1 MIQSLVKLKSENS
14 YFSSGWIFVNK
25 PKNVSSFDVIRQ
37 LKKIFS
43 IKRIGHAGT
52 LDPLATGILPIAFG
66 SATKTIPYLVSSK
79 KEYRFSISWGI
90 RTTTHDMEGEVI
102 DKSNFVPSKEDILD
116 AMSDFKGEFYQRPPK
131 YSAVK
136 INGQRA
142 YKLARSGID
151 FNIKEKKVKLYE
163 LILKDHKKNKTE
175 FLAKVG
181 KGFYIRSLARDLCEK
196 LATSGVI
203 DSLERTE
210 LGQFSLENAFSLET
224 IEKLVHSAPAGMVG
238 GNLLVPL
245 SEVLDDIPALL
256 ISDKEA
262 KRFQQGQS
270 FSNNDLP
277 KYSKLGR
284 EVLLL
289 KDNRPVGLATVGE
302 NSFKPKK
309 VFSEEIFNLRSI

>member
-1 MIQSLVKLKSENS
+1 MIQSLVKLKSENN

-25 PKNVSSFDVIRQ
+25 PKNVSSFDVIRK

-102 DKSNFVPSKEDILD
+102 DESNFVPSKEDILD
-116 AMSDFKGEFYQRPPK
+116 AVSDFKGEFYQRPPK

-163 LILKDHKKNKTE
+163 LIIKDHKKNKTE

-203 DSLERTE
+203 DSLERAK

-270 FSNNDLP
+270 FSNNDLL

-289 KDNRPVGLATVGE
+289 KNNRPIGLATVGE

-309 VFSEEIFNLRSI
+309 VFSEEIFN

>member
-102 DKSNFVPSKEDILD
+102 DESNFVPSKEDILD
-116 AMSDFKGEFYQRPPK
+116 AVSDFKGEFYQRPPK

-151 FNIKEKKVKLYE
+151 FSIKEKKVKLYE
-163 LILKDHKKNKTE
+163 LTLKVHKKNKTE

-196 LATSGVI
+196 LGAFGVI

-270 FSNNDLP
+270 FSNNDLL

-289 KDNRPVGLATVGE
+289 KNNRPIGLATVGE

-309 VFSEEIFNLRSI
+309 VFSEEIFN

>member
-1 MIQSLVKLKSENS
+1 M
-14 YFSSGWIFVNK
+14 
-25 PKNVSSFDVIRQ
+25 
-37 LKKIFS
+37 FS

-52 LDPLATGILPIAFG
+52 LDPLAKGILPIAFG

-79 KEYRFSISWGI
+79 KEYRFSILWGT
-90 RTTTHDMEGEVI
+90 RTSTHDLEGDII
-102 DKSNFVPSKEDILD
+102 DESDFIPSKKDILGAISNFKS
-116 AMSDFKGEFYQRPPK
+116 EFYQRPPK

-136 INGQRA
+136 IDGQRA
-142 YKLARSGID
+142 YKLARSGVE
-151 FNIKEKKVKLYE
+151 FNIKEKKVKLYD
-163 LILKDHKKNKTE
+163 LIIKGHKKNRTE
-175 FLAKVG
+175 FLVKVG
-181 KGFYIRSLARDLCEK
+181 KGFYIRSLVRDLCEK
-196 LATSGVI
+196 LGALGVI
-203 DSLERTE
+203 NSLERTE
-210 LGQFSLENAFSLET
+210 LGSFSLENAFSLET

-270 FSNNDLP
+270 FSNNDLL

-289 KDNRPVGLATVGE
+289 KDNRPIGLATVVE

-309 VFSEEIFNLRSI
+309 VFSEEIFN

>member
-102 DKSNFVPSKEDILD
+102 DESNFVPSKEDILD
-116 AMSDFKGEFYQRPPK
+116 AVSDFKGEFYQRPPK

-163 LILKDHKKNKTE
+163 LIIKDHKKNKTE

-196 LATSGVI
+196 LATPGVI

-270 FSNNDLP
+270 FSNNDLL

-289 KDNRPVGLATVGE
+289 KDNRPIGLATVGE

-309 VFSEEIFNLRSI
+309 VFSEEIFN

>member
-1 MIQSLVKLKSENS
+1 MIQSPVKTKSENS

-25 PKNVSSFDVIRQ
+25 PKNISSFDVIRQ
-37 LKKIFS
+37 LKKVLS
-43 IKRIGHAGT
+43 IKKIGHAGT

-79 KEYRFSISWGI
+79 KEYIFSISWGI
-90 RTTTHDMEGEVI
+90 RTTTHDLEGEVI
-102 DKSNFVPSKEDILD
+102 DKSNFIPSKEDILH
-116 AMSDFKGEFYQRPPK
+116 AVSNFKGEFYQRPPK

-142 YKLARSGID
+142 YNLARSGID
-151 FNIKEKKVKLYE
+151 FDIKEKKVKLYE
-163 LILKDHKKNKTE
+163 LILKNHKKNRTE

-196 LATSGVI
+196 VGASGVI
-203 DSLERTE
+203 NSLERTE
-210 LGQFSLENAFSLET
+210 LGQFSLENTFSLET

-256 ISDKEA
+256 VSDKEA

-270 FSNNDLP
+270 FSNNDLLE
-277 KYSKLGR
+277 YSKLGR

-289 KDNRPVGLATVGE
+289 KDNRPIGLATVGE

-309 VFSEEIFNLRSI
+309 VFSEEIFN

>member
-102 DKSNFVPSKEDILD
+102 DESNFVPSKEDILD
-116 AMSDFKGEFYQRPPK
+116 AVSDFKGEFYQRPPK

-270 FSNNDLP
+270 FSNNDLL

-309 VFSEEIFNLRSI
+309 VFSDEIFN

>member
-25 PKNVSSFDVIRQ
+25 PKNVSSFDVIRR

-102 DKSNFVPSKEDILD
+102 DESNFVPSKEDILD
-116 AMSDFKGEFYQRPPK
+116 AVSDFKGEFYQRPPK

-270 FSNNDLP
+270 FSNNDLL

-289 KDNRPVGLATVGE
+289 KDNRPIGLATVVE

-309 VFSEEIFNLRSI
+309 VFSEEIFN

>member
-1 MIQSLVKLKSENS
+1 MIQSLVKIKSENS

-66 SATKTIPYLVSSK
+66 SATKTISYLVSSK

-116 AMSDFKGEFYQRPPK
+116 AVSDFKGEFYQRPPK

-163 LILKDHKKNKTE
+163 LIIKEHKKNKTE

-196 LATSGVI
+196 LGTSGVI

-270 FSNNDLP
+270 FSNNDLL

-289 KDNRPVGLATVGE
+289 KDNRPIGLATVVE

-309 VFSEEIFNLRSI
+309 VFSEEIFN

>member
-25 PKNVSSFDVIRQ
+25 PKNVSSFDVIRR

-102 DKSNFVPSKEDILD
+102 DESNFVPSREDILD
-116 AMSDFKGEFYQRPPK
+116 AVSDFKGEFYQRPPK

-151 FNIKEKKVKLYE
+151 FNIKEKKVKLYK

-196 LATSGVI
+196 LRTSGVI

-270 FSNNDLP
+270 FSNNDLL

-289 KDNRPVGLATVGE
+289 KDNRPIGLATVGE

-309 VFSEEIFNLRSI
+309 VFSEEIFN

>member
-102 DKSNFVPSKEDILD
+102 DESNFVPSKEDILD
-116 AMSDFKGEFYQRPPK
+116 AVSDFKGEFYQRPPK

-163 LILKDHKKNKTE
+163 LIIKDHKKNKTE

-210 LGQFSLENAFSLET
+210 LGRFSLENAFSLET

-270 FSNNDLP
+270 FSNNDLL

-289 KDNRPVGLATVGE
+289 KNNRPIGLATVVE

-309 VFSEEIFNLRSI
+309 VFSEEIFN

>member
-102 DKSNFVPSKEDILD
+102 DESNFVPSKEDILD
-116 AMSDFKGEFYQRPPK
+116 AVSDFKGEFYQRPPK

-238 GNLLVPL
+238 GDLLIPL

-256 ISDKEA
+256 ISNKEA
-262 KRFQQGQS
+262 KRIQQGQS
-270 FSNNDLP
+270 FFNDYLH
-277 KYSKLGR
+277 KNSKLGS

-289 KDNRPVGLATVGE
+289 KDKRPIGLATVGE

-309 VFSEEIFNLRSI
+309 VFSEEIFN

>member
-102 DKSNFVPSKEDILD
+102 DESNFVPSKEDILD
-116 AMSDFKGEFYQRPPK
+116 AVSDFKGEFYQRPPK

-181 KGFYIRSLARDLCEK
+181 KGFYIRSLVRDLCEK

-270 FSNNDLP
+270 FSNNDLL

-289 KDNRPVGLATVGE
+289 KDNRPIGLATVGE

-309 VFSEEIFNLRSI
+309 VFSEEIFN

>member
-102 DKSNFVPSKEDILD
+102 DESNFVPSKEDILD
-116 AMSDFKGEFYQRPPK
+116 AVSDFKGEFYQRPPK

-163 LILKDHKKNKTE
+163 LIIKDHKKNKTE

-196 LATSGVI
+196 LGASGVI

-270 FSNNDLP
+270 FSNNDLL

-289 KDNRPVGLATVGE
+289 KNNRPIGLATVGE

-309 VFSEEIFNLRSI
+309 VFSEEIFN

>member
-102 DKSNFVPSKEDILD
+102 DESNFVPSKEDILD
-116 AMSDFKGEFYQRPPK
+116 AVSDFKGEFYQRPPK

-163 LILKDHKKNKTE
+163 LIIKDHKKNKTE

-245 SEVLDDIPALL
+245 SEVLDDIPALP

-270 FSNNDLP
+270 FSNDDLL
-277 KYSKLGR
+277 KDSKLAR

-289 KDNRPVGLATVGE
+289 RDNSPIGLATVGE

-309 VFSEEIFNLRSI
+309 VFSEEIFN

>member
-102 DKSNFVPSKEDILD
+102 DESNFVPSKEDILS
-116 AMSDFKGEFYQRPPK
+116 AVSDFKGEFYQRPPK

-151 FNIKEKKVKLYE
+151 FNIKEKKVKLYK

-196 LATSGVI
+196 LRTSGVI

-270 FSNNDLP
+270 FSNNDLL

-289 KDNRPVGLATVGE
+289 KDNRPIGLATVGE

-309 VFSEEIFNLRSI
+309 VFSEEIFN

>member
-102 DKSNFVPSKEDILD
+102 DESNFVPSKEDILD
-116 AMSDFKGEFYQRPPK
+116 AVSDFKGEFYQRPPK

-163 LILKDHKKNKTE
+163 LIIKNHKKNKTE
-175 FLAKVG
+175 FLTKVG

-270 FSNNDLP
+270 FSNNDLL

-289 KDNRPVGLATVGE
+289 KDNRPIGLATVVE

-309 VFSEEIFNLRSI
+309 VFSEEIFN

>member
-66 SATKTIPYLVSSK
+66 SATKTIPYLVSTK

-102 DKSNFVPSKEDILD
+102 DESNFVPSKEDILD
-116 AMSDFKGEFYQRPPK
+116 AVSDFKGEFYQRPPK

-270 FSNNDLP
+270 FSNNDLL

-289 KDNRPVGLATVGE
+289 KDNRPIGLATVVE

-309 VFSEEIFNLRSI
+309 VFSEEIFN

>member
-43 IKRIGHAGT
+43 IKKIGHAGT

-102 DKSNFVPSKEDILD
+102 DESNFVPSKEDILS
-116 AMSDFKGEFYQRPPK
+116 AVSDFKGEFYQRPPK

-151 FNIKEKKVKLYE
+151 FNIKEKKVKLYK

-196 LATSGVI
+196 LRTSGVI

-270 FSNNDLP
+270 FSNNDLL

-289 KDNRPVGLATVGE
+289 KDNRPIGLATVVE

-309 VFSEEIFNLRSI
+309 VFSEEIFN

>member
-102 DKSNFVPSKEDILD
+102 DESNFVPSKEDILD
-116 AMSDFKGEFYQRPPK
+116 AVSDFKGEFYQRPPK

-151 FNIKEKKVKLYE
+151 FNIKEKKVILYE

-175 FLAKVG
+175 FIAKVG

-270 FSNNDLP
+270 FSNNDLL

-289 KDNRPVGLATVGE
+289 KDNRPIGLATVGE

-309 VFSEEIFNLRSI
+309 VFSEEIFN

>member
-102 DKSNFVPSKEDILD
+102 DESNFVPSKEDILD
-116 AMSDFKGEFYQRPPK
+116 AVSDFKGEFYQRPPK

-163 LILKDHKKNKTE
+163 LIIKDHKKNKTE

-238 GNLLVPL
+238 GDLLIPL

-270 FSNNDLP
+270 FSNNDLL

-289 KDNRPVGLATVGE
+289 KDNRPIGLATVGE

-309 VFSEEIFNLRSI
+309 VFSEEIFN

>member
-1 MIQSLVKLKSENS
+1 MIQSQVKLKSENS

-25 PKNVSSFDVIRQ
+25 PKNVSSFDVIRK

-79 KEYRFSISWGI
+79 KKYRFSISWGI

-102 DKSNFVPSKEDILD
+102 DESNFVPSKEDILD
-116 AMSDFKGEFYQRPPK
+116 AVSDFKGEFYQRPPK

-163 LILKDHKKNKTE
+163 LIIKNHKKNKTE

-196 LATSGVI
+196 LAAPGVI

-210 LGQFSLENAFSLET
+210 LGQFSIENAFSLET

-270 FSNNDLP
+270 FSNNDLL

-289 KDNRPVGLATVGE
+289 KDNRPIGLATVVE

-309 VFSEEIFNLRSI
+309 VFSEEIFN

>member
-25 PKNVSSFDVIRQ
+25 PKNVSSFDVIRR

-102 DKSNFVPSKEDILD
+102 DESNFVPSKEDILD
-116 AMSDFKGEFYQRPPK
+116 AVSDFKGEFYQRPPK

-163 LILKDHKKNKTE
+163 LIIKDHKKNKTE

-196 LATSGVI
+196 LATPGVI

-210 LGQFSLENAFSLET
+210 LGQFSIENAFSLET

-270 FSNNDLP
+270 FSNNDLL

-289 KDNRPVGLATVGE
+289 KDNRPIGLATVVE

-309 VFSEEIFNLRSI
+309 VFSEEIFN

>member
-1 MIQSLVKLKSENS
+1 M
-14 YFSSGWIFVNK
+14 
-25 PKNVSSFDVIRQ
+25 
-37 LKKIFS
+37 FS

-52 LDPLATGILPIAFG
+52 LDPLAKGILPIAFG

-102 DKSNFVPSKEDILD
+102 DESNFVPSKEDILD
-116 AMSDFKGEFYQRPPK
+116 AVSDFKGEFYQRPPK

-163 LILKDHKKNKTE
+163 LIIKDHKKNKTE

-270 FSNNDLP
+270 FSNNDLL

-289 KDNRPVGLATVGE
+289 KDNRPIGLATVVE

-309 VFSEEIFNLRSI
+309 VFSEEIFN

>member
-102 DKSNFVPSKEDILD
+102 DESNFVPSKEDILD
-116 AMSDFKGEFYQRPPK
+116 AVSDFKGEFYQRPPK

-163 LILKDHKKNKTE
+163 LIIKDHKKNKTE

-203 DSLERTE
+203 DSLERAK

-270 FSNNDLP
+270 FSNNDLL

-289 KDNRPVGLATVGE
+289 KDNRPIGLATVVE

-309 VFSEEIFNLRSI
+309 VFSEEIFN

>member
-102 DKSNFVPSKEDILD
+102 DESNFVPSKEDILD
-116 AMSDFKGEFYQRPPK
+116 AVSDFKGEFYQRPPK

-151 FNIKEKKVKLYE
+151 FNIKEKKVKLYK

-270 FSNNDLP
+270 FSNNDLL

-289 KDNRPVGLATVGE
+289 KDNRPIGLATVVE

-309 VFSEEIFNLRSI
+309 VFSEEIFN

>member
-1 MIQSLVKLKSENS
+1 MIQSLVKLKSENN

-102 DKSNFVPSKEDILD
+102 DESNFVPSKEDILD
-116 AMSDFKGEFYQRPPK
+116 AVSDFKGEFYQRPPK

-163 LILKDHKKNKTE
+163 LIIIDHKKNKTE

-270 FSNNDLP
+270 FSNNDLL

-289 KDNRPVGLATVGE
+289 KDNRPIGLATVVE

-309 VFSEEIFNLRSI
+309 VFSEEIFN

>member
-102 DKSNFVPSKEDILD
+102 DESNFVPSKEDILD
-116 AMSDFKGEFYQRPPK
+116 AVSDFKGEFYQRPPK

-163 LILKDHKKNKTE
+163 LIIIDHKKNKTE

-270 FSNNDLP
+270 FSNNDLL

-289 KDNRPVGLATVGE
+289 KDNRPIGLATVVE

-309 VFSEEIFNLRSI
+309 VFSEEIFN

>member
-1 MIQSLVKLKSENS
+1 MIQSLVKLKSENN

-25 PKNVSSFDVIRQ
+25 PKNVSSFDVIRK

-102 DKSNFVPSKEDILD
+102 DESNFVPSKEDILD
-116 AMSDFKGEFYQRPPK
+116 AVSDFKGEFYQRPPK

-163 LILKDHKKNKTE
+163 LIIKDHKKNKTE

-270 FSNNDLP
+270 FSNNDLL

-289 KDNRPVGLATVGE
+289 KDNRPIGLATVVE

-309 VFSEEIFNLRSI
+309 VFSEEIFN

>member
-79 KEYRFSISWGI
+79 KKYRFSISWGI

-102 DKSNFVPSKEDILD
+102 DESNFVPSKEDILD
-116 AMSDFKGEFYQRPPK
+116 AVSDFKGEFYQRPPK

-163 LILKDHKKNKTE
+163 LIIKDHKKNKTE

-270 FSNNDLP
+270 FSNNDLL

-289 KDNRPVGLATVGE
+289 KDNRPIGLATVGE

-309 VFSEEIFNLRSI
+309 VFSEEIFN

>member
-79 KEYRFSISWGI
+79 KKYRFSISWGI

-102 DKSNFVPSKEDILD
+102 DESNFVPSKEDILD
-116 AMSDFKGEFYQRPPK
+116 AVSDFKGEFYQRPPK

-163 LILKDHKKNKTE
+163 LIIKDHKKNKTE

-270 FSNNDLP
+270 FSNNDLL

-289 KDNRPVGLATVGE
+289 KDNRPIGLATVVE

-309 VFSEEIFNLRSI
+309 VFSEEIFN

>member
-1 MIQSLVKLKSENS
+1 MIQSLVKIKSENS

-102 DKSNFVPSKEDILD
+102 DESNFVPSKEDILD
-116 AMSDFKGEFYQRPPK
+116 AVSDFKGEFYQRPPK

-163 LILKDHKKNKTE
+163 LIIKDHKKNKTE

-270 FSNNDLP
+270 FSNNDLL

-289 KDNRPVGLATVGE
+289 KDNRPIGLATVVE

-309 VFSEEIFNLRSI
+309 VFSEEIFN

>member
-102 DKSNFVPSKEDILD
+102 DESNFVPSKEDILD
-116 AMSDFKGEFYQRPPK
+116 AVSDFKGEFYQRPPK

-163 LILKDHKKNKTE
+163 LIIKNHKKNKTE

-238 GNLLVPL
+238 GDLLIPL

-256 ISDKEA
+256 ISNKEA
-262 KRFQQGQS
+262 KRIQQGQS
-270 FSNNDLP
+270 FFNDYLH
-277 KYSKLGR
+277 KNSKLGS

-289 KDNRPVGLATVGE
+289 KDKRPIGLATVGE

-309 VFSEEIFNLRSI
+309 VFSEEIFN

>member
-102 DKSNFVPSKEDILD
+102 DESNFVPSKEDILD
-116 AMSDFKGEFYQRPPK
+116 AVSDFKGEFYQRPPK

-163 LILKDHKKNKTE
+163 LIIKDHKKNKTE

-203 DSLERTE
+203 DSLERTK
-210 LGQFSLENAFSLET
+210 LGQFSIENAFSLET

-270 FSNNDLP
+270 FSNNDLL

-289 KDNRPVGLATVGE
+289 KDNRPIGLATVVE

-309 VFSEEIFNLRSI
+309 VFSEEIFN

>member
-25 PKNVSSFDVIRQ
+25 PKNVSSFDVIRK

-102 DKSNFVPSKEDILD
+102 DESNFVPSKEDILD
-116 AMSDFKGEFYQRPPK
+116 AVSDFKGEFYQRPPK

-163 LILKDHKKNKTE
+163 LIIKDHKKNKTE

-270 FSNNDLP
+270 FSNNDLL

-289 KDNRPVGLATVGE
+289 KDNRPIGLATVGE

-309 VFSEEIFNLRSI
+309 VFSEEIFN

>member
-1 MIQSLVKLKSENS
+1 MIQPLVKIKSEKN

-102 DKSNFVPSKEDILD
+102 DESNFVPSKEDILD
-116 AMSDFKGEFYQRPPK
+116 AVSDFKGEFYQRPPK

-163 LILKDHKKNKTE
+163 LIIKDHKKNKTE

-270 FSNNDLP
+270 FSNNDLL

-289 KDNRPVGLATVGE
+289 KDNRPIGLATVVE

-309 VFSEEIFNLRSI
+309 VFSEEIFN

>member
-102 DKSNFVPSKEDILD
+102 DESNFVPSKEDILD
-116 AMSDFKGEFYQRPPK
+116 AVSDFKGEFYQRPPK

-163 LILKDHKKNKTE
+163 LIIKDHKKHKTE

-270 FSNNDLP
+270 FSNNDLL

-289 KDNRPVGLATVGE
+289 KDNRPIGLATVVE

-309 VFSEEIFNLRSI
+309 VFSEEIFN

>member
-102 DKSNFVPSKEDILD
+102 DESNFVPSKEDILD
-116 AMSDFKGEFYQRPPK
+116 AVSDFKGEFYQRPPK

-196 LATSGVI
+196 LATPGVI

-270 FSNNDLP
+270 FSNNDLL

-289 KDNRPVGLATVGE
+289 KDNRPIGLATVVE